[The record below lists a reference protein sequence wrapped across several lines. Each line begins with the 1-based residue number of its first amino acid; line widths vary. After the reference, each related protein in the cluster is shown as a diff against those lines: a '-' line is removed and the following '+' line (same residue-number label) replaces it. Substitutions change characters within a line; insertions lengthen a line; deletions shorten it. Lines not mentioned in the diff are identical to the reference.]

1 MSYNKIKVGGQS
13 PNTNGEIAVALND
26 LSDVDVSSASNGT
39 LLKYDS
45 GWTFGVP
52 GFDTDDYVLLA
63 SNQTTGGVTSTYNTT
78 TTNSILSDSRAS
90 GYGQAETKGTAVQFT
105 HLYQSGTTFS
115 GGQNKRYSG
124 FELTANS
131 KFLLIFT
138 HTGRLETQAER
149 QSSNGWTRTIM
160 SSVLNTT
167 QRRRSRKQKNFMDIS
182 RRERQPLKFS
192 RLASLQLNTGG
203 VLSTMGTL
211 GKRLELDK

>member
-138 HTGRLETQAER
+138 HTGRFGNSSGATVVQWMDADDNVLGPQIQLKDGDRGSKKLYGYIETGA
-149 QSSNGWTRTIM
+149 STVKVFPTCIS
-160 SSVLNTT
+160 TT
-167 QRRRSRKQKNFMDIS
+167 QHRRSSFNNGDSWQAIRI
-182 RRERQPLKFS
+182 
-192 RLASLQLNTGG
+192 G
-203 VLSTMGTL
+203 
-211 GKRLELDK
+211 